1 MEIIE
6 RILKTLDEKDK
17 MAVELCRL
25 LNIQQST
32 FSSWKTRKKNPP
44 AEYLKTIAD
53 FLGVSLDYLITGKEG
68 VTKKYTTPTEDEL
81 LELFRLLPDAK
92 KYEFIGEI
100 KGFLKAIEESRKY
113 INGEERLLG

>member
-1 MEIIE
+1 MEVLFMEIIE

-17 MAVELCRL
+17 KAVELCRL
-25 LNIQQST
+25 LSIQQST

-53 FLGVSLDYLITGKEG
+53 FLGVSLDYLITGKEAAP
-68 VTKKYTTPTEDEL
+68 KKYTTPTEDEL
-81 LELFRLLPDAK
+81 LDLFRSLPDVK

-100 KGFLKAIEESRKY
+100 KGFLKATEESQKY
-113 INGEERLLG
+113 FNGE

>member
-6 RILKTLDEKDK
+6 RILETLDKKDK
-17 MAVELCRL
+17 MAVDLCRL
-25 LNIQQST
+25 LGIQQST

-53 FLGVSLDYLITGKEG
+53 FLGVSLDYLITGKDAAPP
-68 VTKKYTTPTEDEL
+68 KYTSSTEDEL
-81 LELFRLLPDAK
+81 LELFRSLPDAK

-100 KGFLKAIEESRKY
+100 KGFLKAIEESKKY
-113 INGEERLLG
+113 LNGEERLLG

>member
-1 MEIIE
+1 MQIIE
-6 RILKTLDEKDK
+6 RILRTLDEKDK

-32 FSSWKTRKKNPP
+32 FSSWKTREKDPP
-44 AEYLKTIAD
+44 AKYLKTIAD
-53 FLGVSLDYLITGKEG
+53 FLGVSLDYLITGKD
-68 VTKKYTTPTEDEL
+68 VTPKKYTSSEEDEL

-100 KGFLKAIEESRKY
+100 KGFLKAMEESKKY
-113 INGEERLLG
+113 LNGEKRLLG

>member
-6 RILKTLDEKDK
+6 RILKTLDEKNK
-17 MAVELCRL
+17 LAVELCRL
-25 LNIQQST
+25 LGIQQST

-53 FLGVSLDYLITGKEG
+53 FLGVSLDYLITGEDAMP
-68 VTKKYTTPTEDEL
+68 KKYTTPSEDEL

-100 KGFLKAIEESRKY
+100 KGFLKAIEESQKY
-113 INGEERLLG
+113 INGEERLSG

>member
-17 MAVELCRL
+17 LAVELCRL
-25 LNIQQST
+25 LDIQQST

-53 FLGVSLDYLITGKEG
+53 FLGVSLDYLITGED
-68 VTKKYTTPTEDEL
+68 TPPKKYTSSAEDEL
-81 LELFRLLPDAK
+81 LGLFRSLPDTK
-92 KYEFIGEI
+92 KYEFIGEL
-100 KGFLKAIEESRKY
+100 KGFLKGMEESSKY
-113 INGEERLLG
+113 LNGEERLLG